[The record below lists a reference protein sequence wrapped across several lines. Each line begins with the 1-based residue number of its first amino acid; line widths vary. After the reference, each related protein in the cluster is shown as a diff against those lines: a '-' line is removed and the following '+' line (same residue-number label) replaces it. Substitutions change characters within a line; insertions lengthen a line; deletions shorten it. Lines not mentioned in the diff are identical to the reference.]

1 MSTAPGA
8 LGPANAAPPALEQED
23 DEDGEQFLEIPGVG
37 RIPMPPGA
45 RAFGPGIRAPAPAPR
60 GLVPD
65 IPAPGAAAP
74 DGGARRPEPKSPES
88 RRAETLERL
97 FGKLAAAEDEREA
110 QAVAAA
116 IAYDWARSGS
126 DTVDLLAARAEAAEL
141 AGAPPLARSLLDYV
155 VRLAPD
161 WAEGFVRRGRVN
173 AAGGDPEAALRDFET
188 AVKIEGRRYDALA
201 AIGALAESQG
211 DKKRALDAYRRSLAI
226 SPRQDALR
234 KTHERLRLDVEGRD
248 I

>member
-1 MSTAPGA
+1 MLAAPGA
-8 LGPANAAPPALEQED
+8 LGPAKAAPPALEQED
-23 DEDGEQFLEIPGVG
+23 DQDGEHFLELPGVG
-37 RIPMPPGA
+37 RIPLPPGA
-45 RAFGPGIRAPAPAPR
+45 RAFGPGLRAPAPR
-60 GLVPD
+60 GLAPD
-65 IPAPGAAAP
+65 IPAPGGEAP
-74 DGGARRPEPKSPES
+74 YGGARRPEPKSPES

-116 IAYDWARSGS
+116 IAYDWAQSGS

-141 AGAPPLARSLLDYV
+141 AGAPPLAKSLLDYV
-155 VRLAPD
+155 VRLAPE

-188 AVKIEGRRYDALA
+188 AVKIDGRRYDALA

-234 KTHERLRLDVEGRD
+234 KTEERLRLDAEGRD